1 MTEIEIKFQVT
12 EDNTLELGL
21 LLQNLTV
28 LSSSEEVVNNRYFD
42 TNQLEL
48 RNQGMG
54 LRIRHTD
61 SMTEQTIKC
70 GGKQSVGI
78 HSRAEYNVPLSGA
91 EQEAVP
97 DLSLFPEEIWAVHV
111 LREQIQAKLT
121 MLFSTQFVRK
131 QWLISFEDAEIELA
145 WDRGSI
151 STSSSSAII
160 NEFELELKSGDVT
173 ALFSLSHKLA
183 GLKGLRFGTRSK
195 AQRGYELAKAETDG
209 HTPLLT
215 LEYLRLSYKEQIEV
229 GLERWLSHEQEWI
242 ASKGLERYL
251 ALLKIME
258 AKTMIGNAAWHARIN
273 ADWLSTLSAQMNVL
287 SHIQKGDEPSLIA
300 VLLGRDALRLQL
312 AITAWLY
319 QQA

>member
-12 EDNTLELGL
+12 KDNSLELAHL
-21 LLQNLTV
+21 LRNLTV

-42 TNQLEL
+42 TNQLDL

-91 EQEAVP
+91 EQDAVP
-97 DLSLFPEEIWAVHV
+97 DLSLFPVEIWAVHE
-111 LREQIQAKLT
+111 RRDQIQDKLT

-131 QWLISFEDAEIELA
+131 QWLISFEGAEIELA
-145 WDRGSI
+145 WDQGSI

-160 NEFELELKSGDVT
+160 NEFELELKSGDVA

-195 AQRGYELAKAETDG
+195 AHRGYELAKPETHE

-215 LEYLRLSYKEQIEV
+215 LEYLSLSNKEQIEV

-242 ASKGLERYL
+242 ASEGLERHL
-251 ALLKIME
+251 ALLKIQE
-258 AKTMIGNAAWHARIN
+258 AKARIRNAAWHAHIN
-273 ADWLSTLSAQMNVL
+273 ADWLSTLSAQMTVL
-287 SHIQKGDEPSLIA
+287 SNIPESDEPSLSS
-300 VLLGRDALRLQL
+300 VLLDRVSLRLQL

-319 QQA
+319 QQV